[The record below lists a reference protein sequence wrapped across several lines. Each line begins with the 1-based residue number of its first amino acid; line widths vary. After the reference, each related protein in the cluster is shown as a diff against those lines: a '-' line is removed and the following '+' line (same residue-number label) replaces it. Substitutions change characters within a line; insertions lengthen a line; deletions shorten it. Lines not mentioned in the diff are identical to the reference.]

1 MEADY
6 GVISDPGVTIFV
18 VTDGVADITPAS
30 SSVTLASVITYAG
43 TQARVED
50 AREEEAFV
58 PGESAFCLPDETQVS
73 SDARGDDRYCK
84 PFPENCCLSSP
95 SMTPP

>member
-50 AREEEAFV
+50 AGEEEAFV
-58 PGESAFCLPDETQVS
+58 PGGKSTFCLPDEIQVS

-84 PFPENCCLSSP
+84 PFP
-95 SMTPP
+95 